1 MKYNNEIIQFITL
14 FENLTRAKVK
24 DCFFIED
31 KLIFI
36 INNGDIKK
44 AVGRNGSNIKRI
56 EAMIK
61 KKIKVVEFNDNI
73 TKFIRNFLY
82 PLKPRNIKTENNVV
96 IIGAE
101 SVGDKALLIGRNS
114 KNLNNL
120 KNTVKKYFDV
130 AEIKIA

>member
-1 MKYNNEIIQFITL
+1 MKYNNEIIQFIPL